1 MEILSENIKKY
12 LINNLHISDEND
24 IELDDIYKVGKINL
38 NRQNYSLKEAKFV
51 PSELALFK
59 NLKECAFSQFLIND
73 EIKENLSKLEN
84 LEVLDLD
91 HCIIAGCKTISNKI
105 KVIIMNYSNFNFMNI
120 FENKSSMKKILLKDI
135 INVDIKKITEF
146 ENIEELILLNCEIKN
161 SIFIK
166 ELKNLKK
173 VRIIGCKLDNDDAV
187 NMLDKNIEKVFSK
200 DEFFYVE

>member
-1 MEILSENIKKY
+1 
-12 LINNLHISDEND
+12 
-24 IELDDIYKVGKINL
+24 
-38 NRQNYSLKEAKFV
+38 
-51 PSELALFK
+51 
-59 NLKECAFSQFLIND
+59 
-73 EIKENLSKLEN
+73 
-84 LEVLDLD
+84 
-91 HCIIAGCKTISNKI
+91 
-105 KVIIMNYSNFNFMNI
+105 MNYSNFNFMNI